1 VKDTVRS
8 RFQLQRASGQEPGYG
23 PTCFLDAVPSP
34 AAMRMRRS
42 RERRREGLR
51 CIRVE
56 LRETEISALVRIGL
70 LERDARNN
78 RIAVLK
84 ALYGFL
90 ERELDSGS

>member
-23 PTCFLDAVPSP
+23 PTWFLDAVPSP

>member
-23 PTCFLDAVPSP
+23 PTWFLDAVPSP

-56 LRETEISALVRIGL
+56 LRETESAPSSASDFWREMRATIEL
-70 LERDARNN
+70 L
-78 RIAVLK
+78 
-84 ALYGFL
+84 FL
-90 ERELDSGS
+90 RHSMAF